1 MTNVEHGKRYDK
13 LSNIW
18 NSQVY
23 KEITVEH
30 GKRYDKLKEEINRAN
45 KVELHI

>member
-1 MTNVEHGKRYDK
+1 VYKDGLKPRET
-13 LSNIW
+13 

-23 KEITVEH
+23 KEIAVEH
-30 GKRYDKLKEEINRAN
+30 GKRYDKLKEKNNPGN